1 MTSYLRASAPR
12 RRLVAVAALAGILA
26 ACSSGTGTETDDRD
40 VTTADVESVAGSAG
54 ESSTALATTAP
65 TGETTA
71 PTTAAPTTAA
81 PTTAAPTTTAPPTT
95 LAAPSGG
102 VFPDD
107 EWEIG
112 ELPADDQA
120 ALDAAVEVAFGA
132 ADATSRVRSIVVV
145 QGGEITYER
154 YHPLDGPDTVMPSF
168 SVAKSVTS
176 AVIGLLVGDG
186 LLDVDERAPVDAWDD
201 PSDPRHEITLE
212 HLLHMASGLEWTEAY
227 GEGSQVRQM
236 FAADVAWEV
245 PASASLE
252 ADPGTAFEYST
263 GTTSILAGIATDTLG
278 GVDAFDDY
286 VDERLLDPLG
296 ITSIEFLTDRSGHW
310 YGGLGADMTT
320 RDFARFGLL
329 YLNDGIWD
337 GRRILPEGWV
347 DYSHE
352 PSPTNPSYGAQW
364 WMFREGAFEARGLFG
379 QIVLVSQDH
388 DLVIAINTTQGGDAD
403 TLVSAAYEALSS

>member
-1 MTSYLRASAPR
+1 MTSYLRAPAPR
-12 RRLVAVAALAGILA
+12 RRLVAVAAMAAMAAVLA
-26 ACSSGTGTETDDRD
+26 ACSSGTGTATDTRSD
-40 VTTADVESVAGSAG
+40 TTADVEPADTSAG
-54 ESSTALATTAP
+54 PSTTALVTPPASDV
-65 TGETTA
+65 

-81 PTTAAPTTTAPPTT
+81 PTTTAPPTTAPPTT

-212 HLLHMASGLEWTEAY
+212 HLLHMASGLEWTETY
-227 GEGSQVRQM
+227 GEGSQVQQM

-245 PASASLE
+245 PASAPLE
-252 ADPGTAFEYST
+252 AEPGTAFEYST
-263 GTTSILAGIATDTLG
+263 GTTSILAGIAIDTLG

-337 GRRILPEGWV
+337 GERVLPEGWV

-364 WMFREGAFEARGLFG
+364 WMFRDGAFEARGLFG